1 VDECRRLVRP
11 ASLGAES
18 TSSRRPE
25 ARRTYGFTRGCVSC
39 AAGCRVALAL
49 IVALVV
55 PCAAAEPFAQ
65 GLLWRLDKPGI
76 PPSWVFGTL
85 HSNDPR
91 VRTLPVPVAHAFSR
105 ARTFAMEI
113 YWSETEDEHFYE
125 AMQFDDDRRL
135 AALVGDEVYSRLRQ
149 ELGTAALPEE
159 ALARTKPWA
168 AFLRIAT
175 ARGMGEGP
183 TLDRSLFIAAR
194 ERRMTMLGL
203 EWLDEQVAAFE
214 AIPIETQI
222 ALLRH
227 ALDHH
232 AELEAQIEP
241 TILAWLDRDL
251 AALARINRAAAGDD
265 ADLGRHYAL
274 LTQQLVVNRTVLMA
288 YRLFLP
294 LKRGRVFVA
303 VGALHLYGAN
313 GLLAQLHEQGYR
325 VRRIY

>member
-1 VDECRRLVRP
+1 M
-11 ASLGAES
+11 
-18 TSSRRPE
+18 
-25 ARRTYGFTRGCVSC
+25 
-39 AAGCRVALAL
+39 
-49 IVALVV
+49 
-55 PCAAAEPFAQ
+55 PCGAAEPFAQ

-91 VRTLPVPVAHAFSR
+91 VRILPVPVAHAFAR

-149 ELGTAALPEE
+149 ELGAAALPEE
-159 ALARTKPWA
+159 VLARTKPWA
-168 AFLRIAT
+168 ALLRIAT
-175 ARGMGEGP
+175 ARGMGDGP

-227 ALDHH
+227 ALDHR

-241 TILAWLDRDL
+241 TVLAWLDRNL
-251 AALARINRAAAGDD
+251 AALARINRVAAGDD
-265 ADLGRHYAL
+265 ADLRRHYAL
-274 LTQQLVVNRTVLMA
+274 LTQQLVANRTALMA

>member
-11 ASLGAES
+11 SSLGAES
-18 TSSRRPE
+18 TSNRRPA
-25 ARRTYGFTRGCVSC
+25 ARRADRFTRGRVTC
-39 AAGCRVALAL
+39 ATLCRAALAL
-49 IVALVV
+49 IVAL
-55 PCAAAEPFAQ
+55 AAPTAGSEPFAQ
-65 GLLWRLDKPGI
+65 GLLWRLDKPGV
-76 PPSWVFGTL
+76 PASWVFGTL

-91 VRTLPVPVAHAFSR
+91 VSALPVPVVHAFSQ

-113 YWSETEDEHFYE
+113 YWSETEDQQFYE
-125 AMQFDDDRRL
+125 AMQFDDERRL
-135 AALVGDEVYSRLRQ
+135 ASLVGDEVYSRLRQ
-149 ELGTAALPEE
+149 ELGGAALPEE

-168 AFLRIAT
+168 ALLRIA
-175 ARGMGEGP
+175 AAHGKDDGP
-183 TLDRSLFIAAR
+183 TLDRSLFVAAR

-227 ALDHH
+227 ALDHR

-241 TILAWLDRDL
+241 TILAWLARDL
-251 AALARINRAAAGDD
+251 AALSSINRAAAGDD
-265 ADLGRHYAL
+265 PELRRHYAL
-274 LTQQLVVNRTVLMA
+274 LRQQLVSNRTVLMA

-303 VGALHLYGAN
+303 VGALHLYGAT
-313 GLLAQLHEQGYR
+313 GLLAQLRAQGYR
-325 VRRIY
+325 LRRVY

>member
-1 VDECRRLVRP
+1 
-11 ASLGAES
+11 
-18 TSSRRPE
+18 
-25 ARRTYGFTRGCVSC
+25 
-39 AAGCRVALAL
+39 VALAL
-49 IVALVV
+49 IAALAV
-55 PCAAAEPFAQ
+55 PSAAAEPFVQ

-76 PPSWVFGTL
+76 PSSWVFGTL

-91 VRTLPVPVAHAFSR
+91 VRILPVPVAHAFAR

-149 ELGTAALPEE
+149 ELGAAALPEE
-159 ALARTKPWA
+159 VLARTKPWA
-168 AFLRIAT
+168 ALLRIAT
-175 ARGMGEGP
+175 ARGMGDGP

-227 ALDHH
+227 ALDHR

-241 TILAWLDRDL
+241 TVLAWLDRNL
-251 AALARINRAAAGDD
+251 AALARINRVAAGDD
-265 ADLGRHYAL
+265 ADLRRHYAL
-274 LTQQLVVNRTVLMA
+274 LTQQLVANRTALMA

>member
-1 VDECRRLVRP
+1 
-11 ASLGAES
+11 
-18 TSSRRPE
+18 
-25 ARRTYGFTRGCVSC
+25 
-39 AAGCRVALAL
+39 VALAL
-49 IVALVV
+49 IAALAV

-76 PPSWVFGTL
+76 PASWVFGTL

-91 VRTLPVPVAHAFSR
+91 VRTLPVPVAHAFSQ

-149 ELGTAALPEE
+149 ELGAAALPEE
-159 ALARTKPWA
+159 VLARTKPWA
-168 AFLRIAT
+168 ALLRIAT
-175 ARGMGEGP
+175 ARGMGDGP

-241 TILAWLDRDL
+241 TIRAWLDRDL

-265 ADLGRHYAL
+265 TDLRRHYAL
-274 LTQQLVVNRTVLMA
+274 LTRQLVVNRTVLMA
-288 YRLFLP
+288 HRLFLP

>member
-1 VDECRRLVRP
+1 M
-11 ASLGAES
+11 
-18 TSSRRPE
+18 
-25 ARRTYGFTRGCVSC
+25 
-39 AAGCRVALAL
+39 
-49 IVALVV
+49 
-55 PCAAAEPFAQ
+55 Q

-76 PPSWVFGTL
+76 PSSWVFGTL

-91 VRTLPVPVAHAFSR
+91 VRILPVPVAHAFAR

-149 ELGTAALPEE
+149 ELGAAALPEE
-159 ALARTKPWA
+159 VLARTKPWA
-168 AFLRIAT
+168 ALLRIAT
-175 ARGMGEGP
+175 ARGMGDGP

-227 ALDHH
+227 ALDHR

-241 TILAWLDRDL
+241 TVLAWLDRNL
-251 AALARINRAAAGDD
+251 AALARINRVAAGDD
-265 ADLGRHYAL
+265 ADLRRHYAL
-274 LTQQLVVNRTVLMA
+274 LTQQLVANRTALMA

>member
-1 VDECRRLVRP
+1 MHLNEY
-11 ASLGAES
+11 GACWL
-18 TSSRRPE
+18 PL
-25 ARRTYGFTRGCVSC
+25 
-39 AAGCRVALAL
+39 LAL
-49 IVALVV
+49 IAALAV

-76 PPSWVFGTL
+76 SPSWVFGTL

-91 VRTLPVPVAHAFSR
+91 VRTLPVPVAHAFSQ

-149 ELGTAALPEE
+149 ELGAAVLPEE
-159 ALARTKPWA
+159 VLARTKPWA
-168 AFLRIAT
+168 ALLRIAT
-175 ARGMGEGP
+175 ARGMGDGP

-227 ALDHH
+227 ALDHR

-241 TILAWLDRDL
+241 TILAWLGRDL
-251 AALARINRAAAGDD
+251 AALVRINRVAAGDD
-265 ADLGRHYAL
+265 ADLRRHYAL
-274 LTQQLVVNRTVLMA
+274 LTRQLVVNRTVLMA
-288 YRLFLP
+288 HRLFLP

>member
-1 VDECRRLVRP
+1 MDECRRLVHP
-11 ASLGAES
+11 LGA
-18 TSSRRPE
+18 SRRPA
-25 ARRTYGFTRGCVSC
+25 ARRADRFTCGCVTC
-39 AAGCRVALAL
+39 AALCRVALAL
-49 IVALVV
+49 VLALAA
-55 PCAAAEPFAQ
+55 PCAESEPFAQ
-65 GLLWRLDKPGI
+65 GLLWRLDKPGV
-76 PPSWVFGTL
+76 PASWVFGTL

-91 VRTLPVPVAHAFSR
+91 VRALPVPVARAFSH

-113 YWSETEDEHFYE
+113 YWSETGDEQFYE

-135 AALVGDEVYSRLRQ
+135 VSLVGDEVYSRLQQ
-149 ELGTAALPEE
+149 ELGSAALPEE

-168 AFLRIAT
+168 ALLRIAT
-175 ARGMGEGP
+175 TRGKGDGP
-183 TLDRSLFIAAR
+183 TLDRSLFVAAR

-203 EWLDEQVAAFE
+203 EWLDEQVAAFD

-227 ALDHH
+227 ALDHRT
-232 AELEAQIEP
+232 ELEAQIEP

-251 AALARINRAAAGDD
+251 AALASINRAAAGDD
-265 ADLGRHYAL
+265 PNLRRHYAV
-274 LTQQLVVNRTVLMA
+274 LTQQLVSNRSVLMA

-313 GLLAQLHEQGYR
+313 GLLAQLRAQGYR
-325 VRRIY
+325 PRRIY

>member
-1 VDECRRLVRP
+1 
-11 ASLGAES
+11 
-18 TSSRRPE
+18 
-25 ARRTYGFTRGCVSC
+25 
-39 AAGCRVALAL
+39 VALAL
-49 IVALVV
+49 IAALAV

-91 VRTLPVPVAHAFSR
+91 VRTLPVPVAHAFSQ

-149 ELGTAALPEE
+149 ELGAAALPEE
-159 ALARTKPWA
+159 VLARTKPWA
-168 AFLRIAT
+168 ALLRIAT
-175 ARGMGEGP
+175 ARGMGDGP

-241 TILAWLDRDL
+241 TIRAWLDRDL

-265 ADLGRHYAL
+265 TDLRRHYAL
-274 LTQQLVVNRTVLMA
+274 LTRQLVVNRTVLMA
-288 YRLFLP
+288 HRLFLP